1 MSTYIAKQQQ
11 FDRLRR
17 EQKRF
22 IQEVSTIS
30 KYLSITSSEYVKS
43 YEVYENEQKI
53 LIEDIERLRLEYNV
67 LEEKKNTL
75 KQDMIHDNDIDII
88 RFIIEGANPV
98 FEVEELFKL
107 GVVSI
112 SQYEYIKDYLW
123 NNRSTMRY
131 KLQTTHYQDDKKEI

>member
-1 MSTYIAKQQQ
+1 MNTYIAKQQQ
-11 FDRLRR
+11 FDRLLR

-22 IQEVSTIS
+22 IQEVNTIS
-30 KYLSITSSEYVKS
+30 KYLSITNTEYVKS

-53 LIEDIERLRLEYNV
+53 LIEDIERIRLEYNV

-75 KQDMIHDNDIDII
+75 KQDMLHDNDIDII
-88 RFIIEGANPV
+88 KFIIEGANPA
-98 FEVEELFKL
+98 FEVEELFQL

-131 KLQTTHYQDDKKEI
+131 KLQTTHYQDDEKEI